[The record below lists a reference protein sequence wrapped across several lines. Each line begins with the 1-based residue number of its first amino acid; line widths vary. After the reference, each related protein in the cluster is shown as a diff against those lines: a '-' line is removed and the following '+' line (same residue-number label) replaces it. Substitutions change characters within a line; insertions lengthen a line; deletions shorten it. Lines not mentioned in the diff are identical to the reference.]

1 MATFISPPDPR
12 KLALLL
18 RTSRVISAVVIAV
31 GLVVLYGW
39 IAHIP
44 ALLSVLPG
52 LVSMKANTAICIVCC
67 GASLLISSWKWKS
80 GDCPSAWRKAA
91 FGFAYI
97 VFLIGV
103 LSDCESIFTVDFHI
117 DQLFFLDPTTS
128 GPTHP
133 SGRMSP
139 ITSANFIFLG
149 SALMLLAMCAV
160 PQFVQLLACGSG
172 FLSLVVLTG
181 TSYGLAA
188 LVGNLHYTAVALH
201 TNFCF
206 MLLFTGILCAT
217 GEHGMMR
224 LLTDSGTAGK
234 VLRRLLPTAVL
245 VPLVVSSI
253 TATLERLGFLSF
265 EIGIS
270 IFSISTIV
278 AFTSLVWR
286 SGAFLHRSENTT
298 RQTESR
304 LRESLSRY
312 TFLADAMPE
321 IVWTTKPDGSVEYF
335 NQRWIEYTGLS
346 LDESR
351 NWGWKIVL
359 HPDDLQRSLGR
370 WNESLKTGAP
380 YEIEYRLKGKD
391 GDYRWFVGRGF
402 SMRDEHG
409 AIVQWVGNCTDI
421 DDQKRARDELE
432 RRVVERTAE
441 VAGTRERLQAVLD
454 SATQVAVIAVDAKGW
469 ITLYNKGAEQMFGY
483 TPAEVIGKHN
493 PSLFHVEWEVAARAR
508 EMSEKYG
515 RDIHGFDVFVENVR
529 RGQVEHREWTMVRK
543 DGSRFP
549 TELIITAMRD
559 GTGEIT
565 GFLGIVSDISARKKA
580 DKQLHDQAVILDL
593 ANDTIFIRD
602 INDLV
607 TYWNQGAERL
617 YGWTRDEALGRVTHE
632 LLQTIHPRPYALLRA
647 ELLDKGSWQGELIHT
662 TRDGSIVTVA
672 SSWTLQRD
680 ETGEPISIIE
690 INHDITARK
699 NAEEEL
705 RQGRERLNTIL
716 NSSFDGMIAYEAVRD
731 EIGRL
736 RDFRFNM
743 VNQAAEKLTGRSAD
757 SLIGKSVIEMFPNII
772 ADGLFEKFVQIVE
785 KGASVDFEQL
795 STRTEPPRWYR
806 IAGVKLG
813 DGLVISYADI
823 TARKRYEKELQDAKI
838 HAEMAD
844 RAKSNFLANMSHEI
858 RTPMNGVIG
867 LTGLLLETELDTEQ
881 RNLSQT
887 IRGSAES
894 LLGVINDIL
903 DFSKIE
909 AGKLTIEQIDFDL
922 RKVVEDALEVMA
934 TLALNKGLELTGGV
948 EPGTV
953 THLRGD
959 PMRVQQVLTNL
970 IGNALK
976 FTTSGE
982 VAVKVRAESESPD
995 AVTIRCEIRDTGLG
1009 ISPDIQARLFQPFV
1023 QADTSTSRQFGGTG
1037 LGLAICKR
1045 LAEAMGGQIGVT
1057 SVSGEGSTFWI
1068 TMEFPRQGQPAT
1080 ELPAPDAF
1088 ANARVLIVD
1097 DNATSRDF
1105 LHRLLGNWRLY
1116 NDCAANAG
1124 EAMDLLR
1131 RAAGNNAPYNLAL
1144 VDLRM
1149 PTMDGLALAQQI
1161 SGDKSLHAT
1170 RVVLLTP
1177 IGKPIPSEEIAPAN
1191 LAAAC
1196 TKPVRQS
1203 ALFDCLVS
1211 ALTQSATPG
1220 ITSTPAARN
1229 ARTTT
1234 ALPLRKERLLL
1245 AEDNAVNQEVALG
1258 NLRKLGYK
1266 ADVVANGLEVLYAI
1280 ESKQYDII
1288 LMDCQMPELDGYETT
1303 RQIRQRERGPHRT
1316 RIIAMTANAMVGDR
1330 EKCLAAGMDD
1340 YVSKPL
1346 HRADLRAALERQL
1359 PKSTAPF
1366 SEKVLRGIID
1376 DEPAELARLVAIF
1389 NDTAPGSITKMR
1401 EGLAAKNAP
1410 QLAMA
1415 AHTLKGSC
1423 GSLGAT
1429 TLREVCAVLEKNARD
1444 GQLEGADELIAA
1456 AETELHRLSEALIA
1470 YTQAP
1475 SHK

>member
-1 MATFISPPDPR
+1 MATFLSPPDPR

-31 GLVVLYGW
+31 GIVVLYGW

-52 LVSMKANTAICIVCC
+52 LASMKANTAICIVSC

-80 GDCPSAWRKAA
+80 GDCPSAWRTVA
-91 FGFAYI
+91 FCVAFIA
-97 VFLIGV
+97 FLLGV

-117 DQLFFLDPTTS
+117 DQLFFQDPANS

-133 SGRMSP
+133 AGRMSP
-139 ITSANFIFLG
+139 ISAANFIYLG
-149 SALMLLAMCAV
+149 SALMFLAGRAA
-160 PQFVQLLACGSG
+160 PQFVQLLACSSG

-224 LLTDSGTAGK
+224 LLADSGTAGK

-253 TATLERLGFLSF
+253 TATLERLGFLSL
-265 EIGIS
+265 ELGIS
-270 IFSISTIV
+270 IFSIATIV
-278 AFTSLVWR
+278 AFMSLVWR

-304 LRESLSRY
+304 LRESVSRY
-312 TFLADAMPE
+312 AFLADAMPE
-321 IVWTTKPDGSVEYF
+321 IVWTAKPDGSVDYF
-335 NQRWIEYTGLS
+335 NRRWLQYTGLT
-346 LDESR
+346 LEESC

-359 HPDDLQRSLGR
+359 HPDDLQRSLDR
-370 WNESLKTGAP
+370 WNESLKTGAT
-380 YEIEYRLKGKD
+380 YEIEYRLKSHD
-391 GDYRWFVGRGF
+391 GSYRWFVGRGF
-402 SMRDEHG
+402 PMRDEQG
-409 AIVQWVGNCTDI
+409 AIIQWVGNCTDI
-421 DDQKRARDELE
+421 DDQKRARNELE
-432 RRVVERTAE
+432 RRVLERTAE
-441 VAGTRERLQAVLD
+441 VAGTRERLQTVLD
-454 SATQVAVIAVDAKGW
+454 SATQVAIIAVDARGW
-469 ITLYNKGAEQMFGY
+469 ITLYNKGAEMMFGY
-483 TPAEVIGKHN
+483 TAAEVIGKHN

-508 EMSEKYG
+508 EMSGQYG

-529 RGQVEHREWTMVRK
+529 HGKVEHREWTMVRK

-549 TELIITAMRD
+549 TELIITAMHD
-559 GTGEIT
+559 GGPEIT
-565 GFLGIVSDISARKKA
+565 GFLGIVTDISERKQA
-580 DKQLHDQAVILDL
+580 DKRLHDQAVLLDL
-593 ANDTIFIRD
+593 ANESIFIRD
-602 INDLV
+602 VNDLV

-617 YGWTRDEALGRVTHE
+617 YGWTKEEALGRITHE
-632 LLQTIHPRPYALLRA
+632 LLHTIFPKPLALIRG
-647 ELLDKGSWQGELIHT
+647 ELLEQGSWQGELIHT
-662 TRDGSIVTVA
+662 LRNGSIFTVA

-680 ETGEPISIIE
+680 ETGEPISVIE

-705 RQGRERLNTIL
+705 RQGRERVITIL
-716 NSSFDGMIAYEAVRD
+716 NSSFDGMIAYQAVRD

-743 VNQAAEKLTGRSAD
+743 VNQAAEKLMGRSAD
-757 SLIGKSVIEMFPNII
+757 SLIGKSAIETFPNLIT
-772 ADGLFEKFVQIVE
+772 DGLFEKFTRIVE
-785 KGASVDFEQL
+785 EGTSVDFEQL

-823 TARKRYEKELQDAKI
+823 TARKRYEKELQDAKV

-867 LTGLLLETELDTEQ
+867 LTGLLLETDLDSEQ

-909 AGKLTIEQIDFDL
+909 AGKLTIERIDFDL

-948 EPGTV
+948 EPGTI
-953 THLRGD
+953 TRLRGD

-976 FTTSGE
+976 FTSSGE
-982 VAVKVRAESESPD
+982 VAVKVRADSETPD

-1009 ISPDIQARLFQPFV
+1009 ISPDVQARLFQPFV

-1037 LGLAICKR
+1037 LGLVICKR

-1057 SVSGEGSTFWI
+1057 SRPGEGSTFWI
-1068 TMEFPRQGQPAT
+1068 TMEFLRQVQPAP
-1080 ELPAPDAF
+1080 EPPAPDAF
-1088 ANARVLIVD
+1088 ASARVLIVD
-1097 DNATSRDF
+1097 DNTTSRDF
-1105 LHRLLGNWRLY
+1105 LQRLLGTWRLR
-1116 NDCAANAG
+1116 NDSAANAG
-1124 EAMDLLR
+1124 DAMDLLR
-1131 RAAGNNAPYNLAL
+1131 RAAAGNAPYQLAL

-1161 SGDKSLHAT
+1161 SADKTLHAT

-1177 IGKPIPSEEIAPAN
+1177 IGKPIPSDEIAPPN

-1203 ALFDCLVS
+1203 ALFDCLVN
-1211 ALTQSATPG
+1211 ALTHPTTPASA
-1220 ITSTPAARN
+1220 PAARS
-1229 ARTTT
+1229 ARATT

-1258 NLRKLGYK
+1258 NLRKLGYN
-1266 ADVVANGLEVLYAI
+1266 ADVVPNGLEVLYAL
-1280 ESKQYDII
+1280 ETRQYDII

-1330 EKCLAAGMDD
+1330 EKCLACGMDD

-1346 HRADLRAALERQL
+1346 DRAHLRAALDRQA
-1359 PKSTAPF
+1359 PRTTAPF

-1376 DEPAELARLVAIF
+1376 DDEPAELAPLVALF

-1401 EGLAAKNAP
+1401 EALDAKNAP

-1423 GSLGAT
+1423 ASLGAS
-1429 TLREVCAVLEKNARD
+1429 TLREVCAALEKNARD
-1444 GQLEGADELIAA
+1444 GQLEGANELIASA
-1456 AETELHRLSEALIA
+1456 NNELHRFSEALIA

-1475 SHK
+1475 SRP